1 MVIVFDLDDTL
12 YDEIDFVKSG
22 FKEVA
27 KYLADEKYNDF
38 MIDLFYKEGS
48 GKIFDRLI
56 KKFNLD
62 VNLQKLIEIYKFH
75 YPNIFLPKESKEL
88 LDFSKSFK
96 TALISDGH
104 YIMQKNKYKKLKLQ
118 NYINFPIFTDFFHT
132 KKPDVIPFKMVMDK
146 YKTEKKFIYVS
157 DNPKKDFIA
166 PNKLGWITIRFK
178 NPVGIYK
185 DYPNDA
191 MYEVINRTQIIEIL
205 RKESLC

>member
-104 YIMQKNKYKKLKLQ
+104 YIMQKNKFNRLKL
-118 NYINFPIFTDFFHT
+118 HT
-132 KKPDVIPFKMVMDK
+132 
-146 YKTEKKFIYVS
+146 
-157 DNPKKDFIA
+157 
-166 PNKLGWITIRFK
+166 LHH
-178 NPVGIYK
+178 
-185 DYPNDA
+185 
-191 MYEVINRTQIIEIL
+191 
-205 RKESLC
+205 